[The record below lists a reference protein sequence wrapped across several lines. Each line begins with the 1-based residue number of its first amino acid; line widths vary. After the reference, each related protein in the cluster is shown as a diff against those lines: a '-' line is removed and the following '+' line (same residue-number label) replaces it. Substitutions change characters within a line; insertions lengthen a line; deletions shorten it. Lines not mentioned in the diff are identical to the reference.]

1 MAAVP
6 TPTER
11 SHAWEKEYAP
21 KIKLWMVVS
30 TGVLFAIWIV
40 FLAYIAIDRW
50 SGSLQ

>member
-1 MAAVP
+1 MAAAP

-21 KIKLWMVVS
+21 KVTLRMVVA
-30 TGVLFAIWIV
+30 TGVLFAIWIA